1 MRNRIILAWVVA
13 ALLGVA
19 QPARADATA
28 FIGATTTPANRQARG
43 FAIGIGLI
51 IVGFEFEYAST
62 EEDAIERAPSLRTGM
77 GNVLVQTPS
86 LVSPIQVYGT
96 VGAGLYRE
104 RLDARQET
112 SVGINTGG
120 GVKLTLA
127 GPLRLRVDY
136 RVFNLR
142 GDPLH
147 SRVHRVY
154 AGLNLAF

>member
-19 QPARADATA
+19 RPARADATA

-77 GNVLVQTPS
+77 GNVLVQTPA
-86 LVSPIQVYGT
+86 LVAPIQVYGT
-96 VGAGLYRE
+96 VGAGVYRE
-104 RLDARQET
+104 QLETRQET

-136 RVFNLR
+136 RVFTLR

>member
-1 MRNRIILAWVVA
+1 MRTRIILTAVLA
-13 ALLGVA
+13 ATLA
-19 QPARADATA
+19 AARPARADVTA

-43 FAIGIGLI
+43 AAIGVGLI

-62 EEDAIERAPSLRTGM
+62 EEDEIERAPALRTGM

-96 VGAGLYRE
+96 LGAGLYRE
-104 RLDARQET
+104 QLGARQET
-112 SVGINTGG
+112 SVGINSGG

-136 RVFNLR
+136 RIFNLR